1 MKHPGDGAF
10 HEVMN
15 LVSAALELP
24 ASTRA
29 AFLEERCR
37 GDLALLE
44 RANRMLEAASE
55 PVSAGLG
62 RRIESTIH
70 RSANSMMDDRES
82 YPSRLGPYVVTE
94 VLGEGGMGVVL
105 AARQAEPVAREV
117 AIKLIRAGVHAP
129 RIIARFQAERQTLA
143 TLEHPHIAK
152 LYDAGSTPDGLPFF
166 VMELIRGE
174 PLTRY
179 CDRHRLGLVERIRL
193 FRVLL
198 DAVQHAHQ
206 KTIVHRDLKPSNVL
220 VAEVDGRP
228 VLKVID
234 FGIARVASGEAG
246 LTGLTGLGGGMGTL
260 EYMSPERVLRPG
272 VGADTRGDVYSL
284 GVLLYELVCGHHP
297 FEASV
302 LRAASPTELERILMG
317 GPGLPPGRRLAE
329 DPERDE
335 LANLRGSDVPRL
347 LRRIR
352 GDLETITLTALAGDP
367 QRRYESVARLDEDL
381 GRFLQGRPIT
391 ARSRTLPYRARKF
404 VARNRVAVAASAI
417 ALALITGMA
426 GVFTARL
433 AAERDRAQLE
443 AEKAQRI
450 SGFLQS
456 LFEVADP
463 ATPAPGGMT
472 ARELLDEGAQ
482 RIETELADQPDLQS
496 SLFSVVGRTYEGLG
510 LWDEAET
517 YLTRTVELERAA
529 GQDRT
534 LAVAS
539 GLHDLGG
546 MLNAAGEFE
555 RADTVLREA
564 LALRSALVGL
574 QDPRTAGTQARLALA
589 LRGLGEYEEAE
600 TLARSAVRVL
610 RTAPDAD
617 REALGQALHTLGFVL
632 RSRASLAEAEATYR
646 EALALRRELFDPA
659 HPSVLETMSN
669 LALTLEARGEYEEA
683 EFLLREALAARR
695 QRLGEE
701 HPGTLTSL
709 NNLAYMLWRTG
720 RYPRATEL
728 FEEAVEI
735 GRKIYPEDNPT
746 LAILLNNLGVAQRRT
761 GDLEASER
769 THRAALAMNRRL
781 FGDRHPRI
789 AGDMDN
795 LGRTLLLLGRAD
807 EAAALHADALVM
819 RTELLGED
827 HPDRATSLGGLGRA
841 RLALGRREE
850 GMALLEEALRIRSTS
865 LGPDNPRTGQSLQD
879 LGVAL
884 LSRGELRQAEDRLR
898 EALRVRRKALGND
911 HPDVAVTLTWL
922 GRLLREESRYPEAE
936 AALLEAQGISV
947 RQLAPADPDRV
958 RVEEEMAL
966 LTQSRG

>member
-1 MKHPGDGAF
+1 MKYPGGDAF
-10 HEVMN
+10 HELMN
-15 LVSAALELP
+15 LVNAALELP
-24 ASTRA
+24 PSARA

-37 GDLALLE
+37 EDPALLE
-44 RANRMLEAASE
+44 RAHRMLEAASE

-62 RRIESTIH
+62 GRIESTIQ
-70 RSANSMMDDRES
+70 RSATSVMDDRGS
-82 YPSRLGPYVVTE
+82 YPDRIGPYDVTE

-105 AARQAEPVAREV
+105 AAEQAEPVARKV

-129 RIIARFQAERQTLA
+129 RIVARFQAERQTLA

-174 PLTRY
+174 PLTEY
-179 CDRHRLGLVERIRL
+179 CDRHKLGLEERIRL

-206 KTIVHRDLKPSNVL
+206 KTIVHRDLKPSNVM

-228 VLKVID
+228 LLKVID

-246 LTGLTGLGGGMGTL
+246 MTGLTGLGGGMGTL
-260 EYMSPERVLRPG
+260 EYMSPERVLKPG
-272 VGADTRGDVYSL
+272 MGADTRADVYSL
-284 GVLLYELVCGHHP
+284 GVMLYELVCGRP
-297 FEASV
+297 PLEPSV
-302 LRAASPTELERILMG
+302 LRGASPTELERILMR
-317 GPGLPPGRRLAE
+317 GPRTSPSRRLGD
-329 DPERDE
+329 DPDRDE
-335 LANLRGSDVPRL
+335 LAKLRASDVLRL
-347 LRRIR
+347 QRRIR
-352 GDLETITLTALAGDP
+352 GDLETIIATALAGDP
-367 QRRYESVARLDEDL
+367 ARRYESVARLDEDL
-381 GRFLQGRPIT
+381 GRFLQGRTIT
-391 ARSRTLPYRARKF
+391 ARPRTLSYRARKF
-404 VARNRVAVAASAI
+404 AARNRVAVAASTVAI
-417 ALALITGMA
+417 TLIAGMA

-463 ATPAPGGMT
+463 ATPAPGDMT
-472 ARELLDEGAQ
+472 ARELLDVGAQ
-482 RIETELADQPDLQS
+482 RIESELADRPDLQS

-517 YLTRTVELERAA
+517 YLSRAVELERRV
-529 GQDRT
+529 GGEGT
-534 LAVAS
+534 LAVAG
-539 GLHDLGG
+539 GLYDLGG
-546 MLNAAGEFE
+546 MLTSAGRLE
-555 RADTVLREA
+555 RADSVLRRA
-564 LALRSALVGL
+564 LALQSSLLGPR
-574 QDPRTAGTQARLALA
+574 DPRTASTAARLAAARRA
-589 LRGLGEYEEAE
+589 LGDYEEAE
-600 TLARSAVRVL
+600 TLARRAVSVL

-617 REALGQALHTLGFVL
+617 REALGDALHTLGFVL
-632 RSRASLAEAEATYR
+632 RSRASLTEAEATYR
-646 EALALRRELFDPA
+646 EALALRRELFDPV
-659 HPSVLETMSN
+659 HPSVLQTMSN

-683 EFLLREALAARR
+683 ESLLTEALASRR

-720 RYPRATEL
+720 QYPRATEL

-746 LAILLNNLGVAQRRT
+746 LAILLNNLGVAQRRI

-795 LGRTLLLLGRAD
+795 LGRTLLLLGRAG
-807 EAAALHADALVM
+807 EAEVLHADALAM

-827 HPDRATSLGGLGRA
+827 HPDRATSLGGLGQA
-841 RLALGRREE
+841 RLALARDED
-850 GMALLEEALRIRSTS
+850 GMALLEEALRIRLTS

-884 LSRGELRQAEDRLR
+884 LAKGDLRQAEDRLR
-898 EALRVRRKALGND
+898 EALRVRRKALGDD

-922 GRLLREESRYPEAE
+922 GRLLREDFRYQEAE
-936 AALLEAQGISV
+936 AALLEAQRISL
-947 RQLAPADPDRV
+947 RQLAPDDPDRV
-958 RVEEEMAL
+958 RVEKELAL
-966 LTQSRG
+966 LAGNRS